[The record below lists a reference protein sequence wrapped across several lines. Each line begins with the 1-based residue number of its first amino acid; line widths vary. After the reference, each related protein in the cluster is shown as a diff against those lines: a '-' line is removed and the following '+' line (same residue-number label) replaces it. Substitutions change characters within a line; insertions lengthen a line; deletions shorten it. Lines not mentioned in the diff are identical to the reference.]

1 MLYIINGKIQRGKDE
16 NIDDKEFALLYD
28 LNASENLEFP
38 SWTYVRLDL
47 DSMTDD
53 ECKAKS
59 RCFKNDVYLLGEVL
73 DIPDI
78 MKCPDYVLVDGTE
91 ALSGLLKRFAYPCRF
106 ADIVARLGRPVPQP
120 CRLQTE

>member
-16 NIDDKEFALLYD
+16 SIDDKEFAVLYD

-38 SWTYVRLDL
+38 SWTYVHLDL

-53 ECKAKS
+53 ECKAES

-78 MKCPDYVLVDGTE
+78 MKCPY
-91 ALSGLLKRFAYPCRF
+91 
-106 ADIVARLGRPVPQP
+106 
-120 CRLQTE
+120 

>member
-16 NIDDKEFALLYD
+16 SIDDKEFALLYD

-53 ECKAKS
+53 ECKA
-59 RCFKNDVYLLGEVL
+59 
-73 DIPDI
+73 
-78 MKCPDYVLVDGTE
+78 
-91 ALSGLLKRFAYPCRF
+91 
-106 ADIVARLGRPVPQP
+106 
-120 CRLQTE
+120 